1 MTQRRCHEAKS
12 RFHKKTI
19 EHIKFLK
26 SEGYSSV
33 KLIFLKTKHY
43 LIEAK
48 VNSIN
53 GRFILDTG
61 ASNSCICTSLEGK
74 FKVIS
79 EESKEK
85 ASSANS
91 EMTHTKI
98 SKRNVI
104 QIGKWNSNASL
115 ITFDMSH
122 INNAL
127 SQKKIDPIDGIIGA
141 DILKKSKSVLDY
153 KTNKLYLKL

>member
-1 MTQRRCHEAKS
+1 MSITLN
-12 RFHKKTI
+12 
-19 EHIKFLK
+19 KFLK

-61 ASNSCICTSLEGK
+61 ASNSCICTSLEDK

-79 EESKEK
+79 EDSKEK

-115 ITFDMSH
+115 ITFDMNH

-127 SQKKIDPIDGIIGA
+127 SQKKIDSIDGIIGA
-141 DILKKSKSVLDY
+141 DILKKSNSILDY
-153 KTNKLYLKL
+153 KSNKLFMKL

>member
-1 MTQRRCHEAKS
+1 MVVKS
-12 RFHKKTI
+12 IQIFQKTI
-19 EHIKFLK
+19 FNF
-26 SEGYSSV
+26 S
-33 KLIFLKTKHY
+33 
-43 LIEAK
+43 
-48 VNSIN
+48 

-61 ASNSCICTSLEGK
+61 ASNSCVCISLEDK

-79 EESKEK
+79 QKSKEK

-98 SKRNVI
+98 SKSNAI
-104 QIGKWNSNASL
+104 QIGKWEDKINL

-127 SQKKIDPIDGIIGA
+127 SEKKVPPIDGILGA
-141 DILKKSKSVLDY
+141 DVLKKSKAVIDY
-153 KTNKLYLKL
+153 ESNKLYLKIKI

>member
-1 MTQRRCHEAKS
+1 MSITLN
-12 RFHKKTI
+12 
-19 EHIKFLK
+19 KFLK
-26 SEGYSSV
+26 NDGYSSV
-33 KLIFLKTKHY
+33 ELIFLKTKHY

-48 VNSIN
+48 VNSIT

-61 ASNSCICTSLEGK
+61 ASNSCICTSLENK

-79 EESKEK
+79 KESKEK
-85 ASSANS
+85 TSSANS

-98 SKRNVI
+98 SKRNII

-127 SQKKIDPIDGIIGA
+127 SQKKIDQIDGILGA
-141 DILKKSKSVLDY
+141 DILKKSKAILDY
-153 KTNKLYLKL
+153 KSNKLYLKL

>member
-1 MTQRRCHEAKS
+1 MSITLN
-12 RFHKKTI
+12 
-19 EHIKFLK
+19 KFLK
-26 SEGYSSV
+26 SEGYNSV

-61 ASNSCICTSLEGK
+61 ASNSCICTSLEDK

-79 EESKEK
+79 EDSKEK

-98 SKRNVI
+98 SKNNSI
-104 QIGKWNSNASL
+104 QIDKWNSNASL

-127 SQKKIDPIDGIIGA
+127 SQKKVDPIDGIIGA
-141 DILKKSKSVLDY
+141 DVLKKSKSILDY
-153 KTNKLYLKL
+153 KSNKLYLKL

>member
-1 MTQRRCHEAKS
+1 MSITLN
-12 RFHKKTI
+12 
-19 EHIKFLK
+19 KFLK

-61 ASNSCICTSLEGK
+61 ASNSCICTSLEDK

-79 EESKEK
+79 KYSKEK

-115 ITFDMSH
+115 ITFDMNH

-127 SQKKIDPIDGIIGA
+127 SQKKIDSIDGIIGS
-141 DILKKSKSVLDY
+141 DILKKSKSILDY
-153 KTNKLYLKL
+153 KSNKLFMKL

>member
-1 MTQRRCHEAKS
+1 MSITLN
-12 RFHKKTI
+12 
-19 EHIKFLK
+19 KFLK
-26 SEGYSSV
+26 NGGYSSV

-43 LIEAK
+43 LIEVK
-48 VNSIN
+48 VNSIT

-61 ASNSCICTSLEGK
+61 ASNSCICTSFEDK

-79 EESKEK
+79 KDSKEK

-127 SQKKIDPIDGIIGA
+127 SQKKIDPIHGIIGA
-141 DILKKSKSVLDY
+141 DVLKKSKSILDY